1 MFKTSPTWGGGSYGP
16 RLTSGPPKAE
26 TGRGTVPLFT
36 EPGGDPGFPTPRPEA
51 EPWRPETPGRHHAQA
66 RGGGGGCRRVP
77 ALHGAAG
84 GAKGQGGSRQD
95 GARAPAGRRPPR
107 GDGGKQQFP
116 YFILL
121 VTHRAGAA
129 VIETRCGKRC
139 GSSARDSSGPQRL
152 SFRRLGI
159 KEKPFLGR
167 RPWWGVVSFMARPP
181 VGCGRHPASW
191 QPQPPRPVP
200 GPEPGLSLSPA
211 F

>member
-26 TGRGTVPLFT
+26 AGRGTVPLFT

-51 EPWRPETPGRHHAQA
+51 EPWRPETRAVITPRPGVGVGGVAGSLICTARQA
-66 RGGGGGCRRVP
+66 GLRAR
-77 ALHGAAG
+77 
-84 GAKGQGGSRQD
+84 GGSRQD
-95 GARAPAGRRPPR
+95 GARAPAGRRTPR